1 MTTWAQRRADGSMY
15 TFDRDKERDG
25 GDRSG
30 TGTGQAVGAPRKVY
44 MSVVAH
50 LHMHLN
56 APQNARRLF
65 ASLR

>member
-1 MTTWAQRRADGSMY
+1 MY

-56 APQNARRLF
+56 APRTQGGFF